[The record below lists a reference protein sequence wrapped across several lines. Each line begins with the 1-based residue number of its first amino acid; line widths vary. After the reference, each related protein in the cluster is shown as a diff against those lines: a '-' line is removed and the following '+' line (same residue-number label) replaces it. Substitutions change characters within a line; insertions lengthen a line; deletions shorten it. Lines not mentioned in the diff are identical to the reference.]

1 MFGEKDSEERGRELP
16 SSPTKGLFT
25 GYRFPTLSYISS
37 SQITILPYT
46 WSLKKVPLSGG
57 ASPYRPLSGKY
68 PPGLEATALTFKVQQ
83 SLSFRLS
90 YGLQTEMISLL
101 RYLFPGGIQDFKWRR
116 RSVIE
121 WGQTQNPRVPQGF
134 QQNPKKVSGPKTN
147 PKKSHA
153 ELPSKF
159 VCTDSQTRFASM
171 IPWLLSR
178 IFRLFWIPEKIPT
191 TNQAQKNTCQILLPP
206 KNPGIET
213 FKPTKSSDHPRH
225 LKSEVHPPPPPP
237 YLSLQGLNNRLS

>member
-1 MFGEKDSEERGRELP
+1 MGRELP

-25 GYRFPTLSYISS
+25 GYRFPTLSYTSS

-68 PPGLEATALTFKVQQ
+68 PPGLEATALTFQGPTVPILPFVIWFTDWNDIFS
-83 SLSFRLS
+83 SLS
-90 YGLQTEMISLL
+90 
-101 RYLFPGGIQDFKWRR
+101 
-116 RSVIE
+116 V
-121 WGQTQNPRVPQGF
+121 PRGYSGF
-134 QQNPKKVSGPKTN
+134 QVTGISDRMGANSKPKNTPRLPTKLKKVSGPKTN

-153 ELPSKF
+153 EFPSKF
-159 VCTDSQTRFASM
+159 VCTYSLTRFASM

-191 TNQAQKNTCQILLPP
+191 TNQATQ
-206 KNPGIET
+206 
-213 FKPTKSSDHPRH
+213 
-225 LKSEVHPPPPPP
+225 
-237 YLSLQGLNNRLS
+237 